1 MNNKNKDNKMDKM
14 IKKIAS
20 KISELEFYDG
30 ILTEINNSCDVEE
43 GEGLYYNGLRIS
55 ENIILIKEV
64 YDDGKTYNT
73 EYFSYNIKNDT
84 LKKVIDEVDDEL
96 RDFFQDEDLLDYA
109 NCFFI
114 CGVEPTKRKYAQFV
128 HGEYDDTIVDLGIC
142 LEKNR
147 IEKIIGNLY
156 QCSELIDS
164 EIYNVDHDYLNEDI
178 SRSCEEA
185 VEIIRAAKSLLKS
198 IDENRWDLWE
208 NDIENKHECI
218 LWYDDDYQI
227 NEKDDGT
234 WETEHKD
241 GIVDSYNKL
250 KKLIEE

>member
-1 MNNKNKDNKMDKM
+1 MDKM
-14 IKKIAS
+14 IKKITT
-20 KISELEFYDG
+20 KISDLEFYDG
-30 ILTEINNSCDVEE
+30 ILTEINNSCDVDEAE
-43 GEGLYYNGLRIS
+43 GQYYNGLRVS
-55 ENIILIKEV
+55 EDTILIKEV
-64 YDDGKTYNT
+64 FDDGTTYNT
-73 EYFSYNIKNDT
+73 EYFLYNIKNDT
-84 LKKVIDEVDDEL
+84 LRKVVDEVDNEL
-96 RDFFQDEDLLDYA
+96 RDFFEDEDLLDYA

-114 CGVEPTKRKYAQFV
+114 CGVEPTKGKYAQFIY
-128 HGEYDDTIVDLGIC
+128 GDYDDTIVDLGIC
-142 LEKNR
+142 LEKDG
-147 IEKIIGNLY
+147 IEKIICDLN

-164 EIYNVDHDYLNEDI
+164 DIYNVDHDYLNEDI
-178 SRSCEEA
+178 SISCDKA
-185 VEIIRAAKSLLKS
+185 VKIITAAKSLLKS

-227 NEKDDGT
+227 DEKDDGN

>member
-1 MNNKNKDNKMDKM
+1 MDKM
-14 IKKIAS
+14 IKKIAT

-30 ILTEINNSCDVEE
+30 ILTEINHNCDVEE
-43 GEGLYYNGLRIS
+43 GEGLYFNGLRIS
-55 ENIILIKEV
+55 ENIILVKEV

-84 LKKVIDEVDDEL
+84 LKKVIDEVDDKL
-96 RDFFQDEDLLDYA
+96 REIFEDEDLLDYA

-114 CGVEPTKRKYAQFV
+114 CGVEPTKEKYAQFIY
-128 HGEYDDTIVDLGIC
+128 GDYDDTIVDLGIC
-142 LEKNR
+142 LEKDG
-147 IEKIIGNLY
+147 IEKIIWDLN

-164 EIYNVDHDYLNEDI
+164 DIYNVDHDYLNEDI
-178 SRSCEEA
+178 NISCDKA
-185 VEIIRAAKSLLKS
+185 VKILIAAKSLLKS

-218 LWYDDDYQI
+218 LWYDAYYQTYEDK
-227 NEKDDGT
+227 NGN
-234 WETEHKD
+234 WETEYKN
-241 GIVDSYNKL
+241 GISDSYNKL

>member
-1 MNNKNKDNKMDKM
+1 MDKM
-14 IKKIAS
+14 IKKITT
-20 KISELEFYDG
+20 KISDLEFYDG
-30 ILTEINNSCDVEE
+30 ILTEINNSCDVDEAE
-43 GEGLYYNGLRIS
+43 GQYYNGLRVS
-55 ENIILIKEV
+55 EDIILIKEC
-64 YDDGKTYNT
+64 YSDKMTYVT
-73 EYFSYNIKNDT
+73 EYFLYNIKNDT
-84 LKKVIDEVDDEL
+84 LRKVLDEVDNEL

-114 CGVEPTKRKYAQFV
+114 CGVEPTKGKYAQFIY
-128 HGEYDDTIVDLGIC
+128 GDYDDAIVDLGIC
-142 LEKNR
+142 LEKNG
-147 IEKIIGNLY
+147 IEKIICDLN

-164 EIYNVDHDYLNEDI
+164 DIYNVDHDYLNEDI
-178 SRSCEEA
+178 SISCDKA
-185 VEIIRAAKSLLKS
+185 VKIITAAKSLLKS

-227 NEKDDGT
+227 DEKDDGT